1 MDSGDRL
8 YGEKFIKELT
18 DNVQG
23 IFFRGF
29 FDKQYTTLRIDGS
42 CFELTGYTKEE
53 FIAGKDISYLDIIHP
68 EDRKWLRTKRQD
80 QIDSRL
86 PIVNEYRIIGKQ
98 GRIKW
103 VKEIVS
109 AQYDEVYEKMVLEG
123 FVQDITPYK
132 TNAFMSNAFTSFQNA
147 VNNGSIVSITDR
159 KGVIIFVNENF
170 CKISKYSRQEL
181 VGKNHNVV
189 NSGYHSKTFF
199 AELWQTLLSGDIW
212 RGQIR
217 NKAKD
222 GSIYWVDTVIT
233 PVMNDSGEV
242 DQFLSIRNLI
252 TEQKENEYAL
262 LESEALN
269 RSVLKSLQTNIA
281 ILDETGLIVKV
292 NDNWTDFSVTNGQSN
307 LFKTSVGANYLE
319 VVQNAIDEGDSYAV
333 LMKEGIHKVLNNEL
347 DFYEMEYPCHAPDKE
362 RWFLAHVSKFENDI
376 KRIIIS
382 HFDISHRKHQEEV
395 LRKSESRLMQAQR
408 IAKLGNWEL
417 DLQTNALYWSDE
429 NFDIYELDKD
439 KVSVNYDVMLSR
451 LHPDDRRELGDT
463 YIRALENK
471 EKFEHTHRLL
481 FENGR
486 IKYVTQQCEFECDE
500 QGKPIKAFGT
510 TQDITSQKLV
520 DQALEKQRLRYKH
533 VVENISDGLI
543 IDNIEGKVTF
553 ANQQFLDMIGI
564 EESDLENFVFV
575 DYVAP
580 EFKDA
585 IIDRHTR
592 RMKGEA
598 VSTIFQYAG
607 VRKDGTKRWFEA
619 RVTKIMENG
628 KIAGTQSAIRDITEE
643 KASID
648 LLKASEA
655 EKTKLLNELTKR
667 YNELMQFN
675 YIVSHNLRAPIAN
688 LLGLAEVFEMPAL
701 EDEEKS
707 KIIGHIRYSI
717 EKIDDLIQ
725 DLNIILAAR
734 SDINSKKEL
743 VDFEEIIHSVK
754 QTLEQQIST
763 TNTHLNTHIEYGA
776 QKIFSIKSYI
786 KSSIY
791 NLVSNAIK
799 YRSPERVPIIDIS
812 ISRDDDFYT
821 IKVADNGTGID
832 LEKYG
837 KEVFGLYKRFHLTV
851 EGKGLGLNMTK
862 AQIEALGGSIDIL
875 SAPDKGTT
883 FIITIPVQQ
892 GE

>member
-1 MDSGDRL
+1 MDSSDRL

-18 DNVQG
+18 ENVQG
-23 IFFRGF
+23 IFFWGF
-29 FDKQYTTLRIDGS
+29 FDKHYTTLRIDGA

-53 FIAGKDISYLDIIHP
+53 IVSGKDISFLDIIHP

-109 AQYDEVYEKMVLEG
+109 ALYDEIEEQMVLEG
-123 FVQDITPYK
+123 MIQDITPYK

-159 KGVIIFVNENF
+159 KGIIIFVNENF
-170 CKISKYSRQEL
+170 CKVSKYTRQEL
-181 VGKNHNVV
+181 VGKDHHIV
-189 NSGYHSKTFF
+189 NSEYHSKAFF
-199 AELWQTLLSGDIW
+199 AGLWQTLLKGDIW

-292 NDNWTDFSVTNGQSN
+292 NENWTDFSLQNGQTN
-307 LFKTSVGANYLE
+307 LLHTCVGANYLQVIE
-319 VVQNAIDEGDSYAV
+319 KAIKEGDKYASM
-333 LMKEGIHKVLNNEL
+333 MKDGINKVLKNEV
-347 DFYEMEYPCHAPDKE
+347 DFFEMEYPCHAPDKE

-408 IAKLGNWEL
+408 IAALGNWEL
-417 DLQTNALYWSDE
+417 DMQTNALYWSDE
-429 NFDIYELDKD
+429 NFDIYELDKS
-439 KVSVNYDVMLSR
+439 KVTATYDAMLSR
-451 LHPDDRRELGDT
+451 IHPDDRADLGNT
-463 YIRALENK
+463 YRAAIENK
-471 EKFEHTHRLL
+471 EKFEHNHRLL
-481 FENGR
+481 FEDGR
-486 IKYVTQQCEFECDE
+486 VKYVNQQCEFLFNE
-500 QGKPIKAFGT
+500 QGKPLQAFGT
-510 TQDITSQKLV
+510 TQDITRQKLA
-520 DQALEKQRLRYKH
+520 DQALEKQRLRYKN

-564 EESDLENFVFV
+564 EESDLDTFVFV

-580 EFKDA
+580 EFKDV
-585 IIDRHTR
+585 ITDRHNR
-592 RMKGEA
+592 RMLGEE
-598 VSTIFQYAG
+598 VSTTFQYAG

-648 LLKASEA
+648 MLKASEA

-688 LLGLAEVFEMPAL
+688 ILGLAEVFEMPSL
-701 EDEEKS
+701 EEEERQ
-707 KIIGHIRYSI
+707 KIIGHIRFSI

-743 VDFEEIIHSVK
+743 VDFNEIIHSVK
-754 QTLEQQIST
+754 QTLENQISE
-763 TNTHLNTHIEYGA
+763 TNTHINSHIDYGA
-776 QKIFSIKSYI
+776 DKIFSIKSYI
-786 KSSIY
+786 KSSLY
-791 NLVSNAIK
+791 NLISNAIK
-799 YRSPERVPIIDIS
+799 YRSPDRVPTIDIS
-812 ISRDDDFYT
+812 IVRNDEFYT

-832 LEKYG
+832 LQKYG

-862 AQIEALGGSIDIL
+862 AQIEALGGSIDII

>member
-1 MDSGDRL
+1 MDSDDRL
-8 YGEKFIKELT
+8 YGEKFIRELT
-18 DNVQG
+18 ENVQG
-23 IFFRGF
+23 VFFRGF
-29 FDKQYTTLRIDGS
+29 FDKQYTILRIDGAI
-42 CFELTGYTKEE
+42 FELTGYTKEE
-53 FIAGKDISYLDIIHP
+53 LISGKVISFLDIIHP

-80 QIDSRL
+80 QIDNRL
-86 PIVNEYRIIGKQ
+86 PIINEYRIIGKQ
-98 GRIKW
+98 GRIRW
-103 VKEIVS
+103 VRETVS
-109 AQYDEVYEKMVLEG
+109 AQHDEIHGKIVLEG
-123 FVQDITPYK
+123 LVQDVTLNK

-159 KGVIIFVNENF
+159 KGIIIFVNENF
-170 CKISKYSRQEL
+170 CKVSKYGRQEL
-181 VGKNHNVV
+181 VGKDHIIV
-189 NSGYHSKTFF
+189 NSAYHTKAFF
-199 AELWQTLLSGDIW
+199 ADLWQTLLKGDIW

-242 DQFLSIRNLI
+242 DQFLTISNLI

-292 NDNWTDFSVTNGQSN
+292 NENWTDLSSAAQVSN
-307 LFKTSVGANYLE
+307 LLRTDVGINYFD
-319 VVQNAIDEGDSYAV
+319 VVNEAISKGDNYA
-333 LMKEGIHKVLNNEL
+333 LTMKEGIRKVLNNEM
-347 DFYEMEYPCHAPDKE
+347 DFFEMEYPCHVADKE

-382 HFDISHRKHQEEV
+382 HFDISHRKYQEEV

-408 IAKLGNWEL
+408 IATLGNWEL
-417 DLQTNALYWSDE
+417 NMQTNALYWSDE
-429 NFDIYELDKD
+429 NFEIYELDKS
-439 KVSVNYDVMLSR
+439 KVSATYDAMLSR
-451 LHPDDRRELGDT
+451 IHPDDRPDLGT
-463 YIRALENK
+463 NYRAALENK
-471 EKFEHTHRLL
+471 TKFEHTHRLL
-481 FENGR
+481 FEDGR
-486 IKYVTQQCEFECDE
+486 TKYVNQQCEFVYDE
-500 QGKPIKAFGT
+500 QGKPLQAFGT
-510 TQDITSQKLV
+510 TQDITRQKLA
-520 DQALEKQRLRYKH
+520 DQALEKQRLRYKN

-543 IDNIEGKVTF
+543 IDNKEGKVIF
-553 ANQQFLDMIGI
+553 ANQQFLDMVGI

-575 DYVAP
+575 DYVAS
-580 EFKDA
+580 EFKDV
-585 IIDRHTR
+585 ITDRHNR
-592 RMKGEA
+592 RMLGEE

-607 VRKDGTKRWFEA
+607 VRKDGAKRWFEA

-688 LLGLAEVFEMPAL
+688 LLGLAEVFEMPSL
-701 EDEEKS
+701 EEDERQ
-707 KIIGHIRYSI
+707 KIIGHIRFSI

-743 VDFEEIIHSVK
+743 VDFEEIVHSVK
-754 QTLEQQIST
+754 QTLEKQISE
-763 TNTHLNTHIEYGA
+763 TNTHITTHIDFGA
-776 QKIFSIKSYI
+776 DKIFSIKSYI
-786 KSSIY
+786 KSSLY
-791 NLVSNAIK
+791 NLISNAIK
-799 YRSPERVPIIDIS
+799 YRSPDRVPTIDIS
-812 ISRDDDFYT
+812 IERDDNFYT
-821 IKVADNGTGID
+821 IKVKDNGTGID
-832 LEKYG
+832 LQKYG

-862 AQIEALGGSIDIL
+862 AQIEALGGSIDIV